1 MQNPYRSSG
10 SSYISNNVDHEFAR
24 RIVVGVACFI
34 VAQSAG
40 LMVLQYLLYGA
51 VPGVTDL
58 IRFGL
63 TVLLAIGLFAGSNI
77 ARYLT
82 MLFYGIAAVMSALAL
97 PGVYHNRPMVMT
109 LVIGLLVVANAA
121 IPVLLKAPPGIDD
134 QFA

>member
-1 MQNPYRSSG
+1 MPNPYRSGGSG
-10 SSYISNNVDHEFAR
+10 YISNNADHDFAR
-24 RIVVGVACFI
+24 RIVVGVAVFI
-34 VAQSAG
+34 VAQSAL
-40 LMVLQYLLYGA
+40 LMALQYLLFSA
-51 VPGVTDL
+51 APGVTDF

-82 MLFYGIAAVMSALAL
+82 MVFYGISAVISALAV
-97 PGVYHNRPMVMT
+97 PGVYHNSGIIMT

-121 IPVLLKAPPGIDD
+121 IPVLLKAPPGIDE